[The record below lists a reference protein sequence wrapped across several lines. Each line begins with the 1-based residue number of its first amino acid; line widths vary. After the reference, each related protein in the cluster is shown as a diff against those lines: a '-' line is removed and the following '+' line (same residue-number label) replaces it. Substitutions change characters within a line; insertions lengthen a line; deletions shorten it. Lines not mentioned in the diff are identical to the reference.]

1 MLYVI
6 LNLHYWVQSF
16 NRRNEMTDEWMM
28 LCEWRWCDDLCK
40 YENEINDCA
49 IKSKY
54 LLFNMFPLLLDI
66 SLKPKV
72 YNILQIAC
80 IQNSHHK
87 CAIYI
92 GSFYL
97 STNFESKQNSHL
109 YCVMHSNYQI
119 LFNVHLYC
127 VMHSNYQILFNVH
140 IISLQIK
147 WSSVIWLMRTGI

>member
-1 MLYVI
+1 
-6 LNLHYWVQSF
+6 
-16 NRRNEMTDEWMM
+16 
-28 LCEWRWCDDLCK
+28 
-40 YENEINDCA
+40 
-49 IKSKY
+49 
-54 LLFNMFPLLLDI
+54 MFPLLLDI

-72 YNILQIAC
+72 YKILQLHIAC

-109 YCVMHSNYQI
+109 YCVMHSDYQI
-119 LFNVHLYC
+119 LFN
-127 VMHSNYQILFNVH
+127 IH

-147 WSSVIWLMRTGI
+147 